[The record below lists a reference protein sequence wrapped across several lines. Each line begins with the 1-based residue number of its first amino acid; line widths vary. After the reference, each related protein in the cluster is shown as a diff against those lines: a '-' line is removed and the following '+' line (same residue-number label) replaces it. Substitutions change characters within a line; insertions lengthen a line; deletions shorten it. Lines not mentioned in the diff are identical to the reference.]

1 MTTETKLAGIT
12 LPSKNLERSLEF
24 YRDVVQFKEY
34 VVQENAA
41 FLTTGSTPLAI
52 YRAGNDSEM
61 DASGRGLFI
70 NVIVDDLNGLK
81 NRLSAFGTDPIRE
94 WKEGDEIHVLVADP
108 DSNRVEFEC
117 HSAN

>member
-1 MTTETKLAGIT
+1 MTTETRLAGIT
-12 LPSKNLERSLEF
+12 LPSKNLEKSLEF
-24 YRDVVQFKEY
+24 YRDVVQFQEY

-41 FLTTGSTPLAI
+41 FLTTGSAPLAI

-61 DASGRGLFI
+61 DASGRGLII
-70 NVIVDDLNGLK
+70 NVIVDDLSELK
-81 NRLSAFGTDPIRE
+81 SRLSAFGTDPIRE

>member
-1 MTTETKLAGIT
+1 MSTETKLAGIT
-12 LPSKNLERSLEF
+12 LPSKNLEKSLEF
-24 YRDVVQFKEY
+24 YRDVVQFQEY

-41 FLTTGSTPLAI
+41 FFTTGSAPLAI
-52 YRAGNDSEM
+52 YRAGSDPDM

-81 NRLSAFGTDPIRE
+81 NRLFAFGTDPIRE

-108 DSNRVEFEC
+108 DNNRVEFEC
-117 HSAN
+117 NATN